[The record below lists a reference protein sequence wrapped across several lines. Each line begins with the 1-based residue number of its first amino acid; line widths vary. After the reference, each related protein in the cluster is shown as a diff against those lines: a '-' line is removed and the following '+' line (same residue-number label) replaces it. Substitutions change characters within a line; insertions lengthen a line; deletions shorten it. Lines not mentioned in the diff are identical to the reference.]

1 MKKAVLVILSILLI
15 AIIVLGARGIYS
27 NIKLEAEMRLY
38 PLPDEYAGIIKTY
51 SEQNAIPIE
60 LLYAVINTESSF
72 DPNAR
77 SHAGA
82 MGIMQITEDT
92 FNWLQFKT
100 GGQDPISALYDP
112 ETSIRLGTT
121 LLSYLY
127 NEFGNWDT
135 ALAAY
140 NAGLNRVK
148 GWLKDPE
155 YSENGVLTVIPI
167 EETDNY
173 IKKINKAKEKY
184 KELYF
189 TNTSTE

>member
-1 MKKAVLVILSILLI
+1 MC
-15 AIIVLGARGIYS
+15 
-27 NIKLEAEMRLY
+27 
-38 PLPDEYAGIIKTY
+38 
-51 SEQNAIPIE
+51 
-60 LLYAVINTESSF
+60 AVINTESSF

-140 NAGLNRVK
+140 NAGLNMVK
-148 GWLKDPE
+148 GWLKNPE
-155 YSENGVLTVIPI
+155 YSKNGVLTVIPI
-167 EETDNY
+167 EETHNY
-173 IKKINKAKEKY
+173 IKTINKAKEKY